1 MATSN
6 SYPADSVFNVVAYNL
21 HGLNQGRPMLDYIC
35 KSISADV
42 IFTQESWLS
51 PFNINQLLLF
61 SDKYMSFG
69 VSAMESVVGSS
80 VLRRRPF
87 GGCSNTCK

>member
-6 SYPADSVFNVVAYNL
+6 SYAAGSLFNIITYNL
-21 HGLNQGRPMLDYIC
+21 HGLNQGRSMLEYIC
-35 KSISADV
+35 NSNSDV

-51 PFNINQLLLF
+51 PSNINQLLLF
-61 SDKYMSFG
+61 SENYIAFG

-80 VLRRRPF
+80 VLTDPPF
-87 GGCSNTCK
+87 WGG